1 MTTLEEGLHVRD
13 GYAAGPLA
21 ESAERRAARAG
32 MLLGD
37 IQARATAW
45 SDAELFDQ
53 VHHALRHFT
62 QRTPHAGQVRTL
74 ADQIRRGTVVAW
86 DYTGRLP
93 CA

>member
-1 MTTLEEGLHVRD
+1 MTSSEEGFQVRD

-37 IQARATAW
+37 IQVRATAL

-62 QRTPHAGQVRTL
+62 QRTRAGQVSAL
-74 ADQIRRGTVVAW
+74 VGQIRRGTVVAW
-86 DYTGRLP
+86 DFTGRLP

>member
-37 IQARATAW
+37 IQARATAL

-62 QRTPHAGQVRTL
+62 QRTHAGQARALVG
-74 ADQIRRGTVVAW
+74 QIRRGTVVAW
-86 DYTGRLP
+86 DYPGRLP